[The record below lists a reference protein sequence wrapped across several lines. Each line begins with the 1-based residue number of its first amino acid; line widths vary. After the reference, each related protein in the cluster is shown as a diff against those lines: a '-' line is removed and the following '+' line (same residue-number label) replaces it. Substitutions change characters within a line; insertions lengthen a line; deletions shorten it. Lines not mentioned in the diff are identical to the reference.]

1 MSSSMMLNFSIQQ
14 QQQQQLQGT
23 NNINQTTPTTP
34 LNNNNISNTNNNLTA
49 INGQGWLFGDN
60 MFNDYGGSNAPS
72 SAFNNYT
79 NNSMM
84 TMMMNNNNNNM
95 SLNNMLSPI
104 PITPSEMMDG
114 RLLMMNQGMDQDVVV
129 SPSACFDV
137 EADALTTHHQTNNS
151 SPTNNNMNSSSQGK
165 SATTTNKEKKKPKIA
180 CVYCNKLHNGESP
193 NACTRCK
200 KKGIPC
206 VYLPPQKRG
215 PKSKKRKNDGGGVAE
230 EEDYSFDPLTCAAG
244 LCNSSQQGNLY
255 LSNQQL
261 QGPFYHYNQQQPP
274 QQQATQQLISNN
286 SCSSQPVAQPQQP
299 KVASSTDLNVYINE
313 LSKSNTARE
322 ASSTQIAVPSNN
334 WNNYQTSALSPL
346 SGLQFIVN
354 VHTRTL
360 VDQFLDSV
368 TCHSLV
374 DRSMLDNALNK
385 AVAFSSE
392 PTGSQLLTNIVCAM
406 GAQRLEDRK
415 NCVDFFNR
423 ARNQASYLFDRPSR
437 ETSCALSLMG
447 IYACSE
453 GERIK
458 GHMYNKIALDMA
470 SDLCGYQLE
479 TDKYWQS
486 LFALTFAT
494 TFSKWLFELNIL
506 KVDDNSFDILAK
518 HGSNPN
524 HPQIPAIRDLVN
536 TINSYINSPRC
547 AREIEAIETKIS
559 EQSLV
564 KGSEEITFTALLVYY
579 LLISRLATLANNQ
592 VEYISILRKL
602 ELLER
607 YIESEN
613 FNRDD
618 LQKNVHR
625 FCLYSL
631 RADILVRCGLDKMG
645 MHCATKA
652 TGLAA
657 KPTFW
662 KSAPV
667 IILFFPTLIRVNL
680 NVNDS
685 SMSVENY
692 KALKVISSKFV
703 VLKYT
708 LFDMINV
715 MNKRSEFK
723 DLLESER
730 QHIPQG
736 FSNSS
741 GYMSFAESP
750 QCDSAPPAQDW
761 TGSFSPALENSNTAN
776 NCNTASQSCFPNDLT
791 ELLQQL
797 GQSVDHQ
804 DYQNKLE
811 YIWQSTQN

>member
-1 MSSSMMLNFSIQQ
+1 MSSSMMLNFSMNPQ
-14 QQQQQLQGT
+14 QQQQQLA
-23 NNINQTTPTTP
+23 NITMTPTTP
-34 LNNNNISNTNNNLTA
+34 LNNSNNNL
-49 INGQGWLFGDN
+49 INGQGWLFGDS
-60 MFNDYGGSNAPS
+60 MFNDYGVS
-72 SAFNNYT
+72 SGFNIN
-79 NNSMM
+79 
-84 TMMMNNNNNNM
+84 NNNNNNM
-95 SLNNMLSPI
+95 NMMNHNNLNTSSMLSPI
-104 PITPSEMMDG
+104 PMTPSEIMDG
-114 RLLMMNQGMDQDVVV
+114 RLLMNNCGMDQDGGMA

-137 EADALTTHHQTNNS
+137 EADALTINHHANHGINTTNNTS
-151 SPTNNNMNSSSQGK
+151 SPTNNSNNMSSTQGK
-165 SATTTNKEKKKPKIA
+165 SNTTSNNKEKKKPKIA
-180 CVYCNKLHNGESP
+180 CVYCNKLHKKCDGEAP

-215 PKSKKRKNDGGGVAE
+215 PKSKKRKNDGAVD

-244 LCNSSQQGNLY
+244 LCSSSQQQTQQQGNVTIG
-255 LSNQQL
+255 NQQFQ
-261 QGPFYHYNQQQPP
+261 QGPYYYNQQQASQQLLSTS
-274 QQQATQQLISNN
+274 QQQQTIQH
-286 SCSSQPVAQPQQP
+286 QPP
-299 KVASSTDLNVYINE
+299 KAASSTDLNVYINE
-313 LSKSNTARE
+313 LSKSNNPNAS
-322 ASSTQIAVPSNN
+322 SSTQLAIPTNN
-334 WNNYQTSALSPL
+334 WNNYQPSAPSPL

-392 PTGSQLLTNIVCAM
+392 PSGSQLLTNIVCAM

-415 NCVDFFNR
+415 NCIDFFNR

-458 GHMYNKIALDMA
+458 GHMYNKVALDMA

-479 TDKYWQS
+479 TDKFWQS

-506 KVDDNSFDILAK
+506 KVEDNSIDILAK

-536 TINSYINSPRC
+536 TIKNYINSPRC
-547 AREIEAIETKIS
+547 AREVEGLEGKVS

-579 LLISRLATLANNQ
+579 LLISRLASLASNQ

-602 ELLER
+602 EILER

-631 RADILVRCGLDKMG
+631 RADILVKCGLDKMG

-708 LFDMINV
+708 LFDMINA
-715 MNKRSEFK
+715 MNKRPEFK

-741 GYMSFAESP
+741 GFISVAESP
-750 QCDSAPPAQDW
+750 QCDSAPAQDW
-761 TGSFSPALENSNTAN
+761 SNSFTAALVDNSNSTN
-776 NCNTASQSCFPNDLT
+776 NCNTGGSCFPNDLT
-791 ELLQQL
+791 DLLQQL

-811 YIWQSTQN
+811 YLWQSTQN